1 MCLIYILIIYIIF
14 VYIYIYN
21 YTFNLVFLISPF
33 PQIWAVDSP
42 LVFWFSS
49 RRQARLL
56 DQELQRNI
64 TKAALRLGRA
74 KDATQAAQARH
85 GWGSSLG
92 YLLGCLLEYLLG
104 CLVRLL
110 YG

>member
-1 MCLIYILIIYIIF
+1 M
-14 VYIYIYN
+14 
-21 YTFNLVFLISPF
+21 
-33 PQIWAVDSP
+33 DSP

-49 RRQARLL
+49 RPQARLWN
-56 DQELQRNI
+56 QELQRNI

-85 GWGSSLG
+85 GLGFIIRKLIGIRIWYTYGILIGMLYWGTYWDILFI
-92 YLLGCLLEYLLG
+92 
-104 CLVRLL
+104 LL

>member
-1 MCLIYILIIYIIF
+1 M
-14 VYIYIYN
+14 
-21 YTFNLVFLISPF
+21 
-33 PQIWAVDSP
+33 DSP

-92 YLLGCLLEYLLG
+92 YLLGYVLRYLAVVSIPIVSATPKRGLDLQWSG
-104 CLVRLL
+104 LAMVFFNQKYEHICIKLKK
-110 YG
+110 